1 MSAVEDEAP
10 RYYGNWFRQKT
21 AGLFRGIS
29 AGGTW
34 LLLAGMLVS
43 MFALM
48 ANPLTGLL
56 VVLATIVALL
66 LMMWRDRHHLNV
78 IDKTGERVMFWN
90 QKSKG
95 QTEYRA
101 GLISKI
107 PHGHAQLPGMLAQSR
122 LFEFTDSFGDPFAAI
137 YYRTTAQYTVVFM
150 SQPQGESDVDQDQRN
165 QWVAN
170 WGQWIAERSNELGAE
185 QITATVETA
194 AESGIRARAE
204 VERRLDPNAA
214 PFSRAVMRES
224 VATAKTPRITS
235 YVTVTFSASPRPG
248 AAVRPMEEMAVFL
261 STRVRALAAQLSQT
275 GAGPVRPCTPA
286 DLTELARVAYE
297 PATAEFF
304 DRARLENEP
313 YQLRWN
319 EVGPTAHQA
328 DWDKFFHDGA
338 VSRTWTMTEPPRAAV
353 QETSLRVLLNPHPE
367 LTRKRV
373 TVIYRPMEATEG
385 ARAVDKQTGEANAER
400 GMQKGGNARMAASH
414 SAVKRTAD
422 EEAAG
427 AAMVPFGMIVTATTT
442 DLDNWSAL
450 DYAVESLSAQARIQ
464 LRPAYGTQAAGF
476 AAGLPLGIVPSQHSR
491 LTGVMRRL

>member
-1 MSAVEDEAP
+1 
-10 RYYGNWFRQKT
+10 
-21 AGLFRGIS
+21 
-29 AGGTW
+29 
-34 LLLAGMLVS
+34 VS

-48 ANPLTGLL
+48 ANPLSGLL

-78 IDKTGERVMFWN
+78 LDKIGERLVFWN

-95 QTEYRA
+95 LTAYRA

-107 PHGHAQLPGMLAQSR
+107 PHGHAQLPGMLAQSQ
-122 LFEFTDSFGDPFAAI
+122 LFEFRDSFGDPFAAI

-150 SQPQGESDVDQDQRN
+150 SQPQGESDVDQEQRN

-224 VATAKTPRITS
+224 VAGAKTPRITS
-235 YVTVTFSASPRPG
+235 YVTVTFAAVPRPG
-248 AAVRPMEEMAVFL
+248 AAARPMDEMAVFL
-261 STRVRALAAQLSQT
+261 STRVRSLAAQLSQT

-304 DRARLENEP
+304 DQARAENEP
-313 YQLRWN
+313 YQLQWN
-319 EVGPTAHQA
+319 EAGPTAHQA

-338 VSRTWTMTEPPRAAV
+338 VSRTWTMTQPPRAAV
-353 QETSLRVLLNPHPE
+353 QETSLRVLLNPHQE

-373 TVIYRPMEATEG
+373 TMIYRPMEAQEG
-385 ARAVDKQTGEANAER
+385 SRTVDKQVNEASAER
-400 GMQKGGNARMAASH
+400 GMQKRANARMNASH
-414 SAVKRTAD
+414 SAMQRTAD
-422 EEAAG
+422 EEANG

-450 DYAVESLSAQARIQ
+450 DYAIESLSAQARIL

-476 AAGLPLGIVPSQHSR
+476 AAGLPLGIVPAQHSQ
-491 LTGVMRRL
+491 LTGVIRRL

>member
-1 MSAVEDEAP
+1 MSAVEQEAP

-78 IDKTGERVMFWN
+78 IDKTGERLMFWN

-248 AAVRPMEEMAVFL
+248 AA
-261 STRVRALAAQLSQT
+261 
-275 GAGPVRPCTPA
+275 
-286 DLTELARVAYE
+286 D
-297 PATAEFF
+297 
-304 DRARLENEP
+304 
-313 YQLRWN
+313 
-319 EVGPTAHQA
+319 
-328 DWDKFFHDGA
+328 
-338 VSRTWTMTEPPRAAV
+338 PRRCP
-353 QETSLRVLLNPHPE
+353 Q
-367 LTRKRV
+367 
-373 TVIYRPMEATEG
+373 
-385 ARAVDKQTGEANAER
+385 
-400 GMQKGGNARMAASH
+400 
-414 SAVKRTAD
+414 
-422 EEAAG
+422 
-427 AAMVPFGMIVTATTT
+427 
-442 DLDNWSAL
+442 
-450 DYAVESLSAQARIQ
+450 
-464 LRPAYGTQAAGF
+464 
-476 AAGLPLGIVPSQHSR
+476 
-491 LTGVMRRL
+491 RR